1 MTDIDLTKQPSYMS
15 VDELRREVVASRRR
29 IAELEALR
37 DTSIASARI
46 KKLEAFIEEIDHQY
60 DAMQQIKQWCRAYPL
75 AVFPEPD
82 WVEARD
88 KLGSSLLS
96 RIGASNMRHVVD
108 GIQRII
114 TECERNNTQ

>member
-29 IAELEALR
+29 IKELE
-37 DTSIASARI
+37 T
-46 KKLEAFIEEIDHQY
+46 FIEEIDHQH